1 MKITGLNGSQT
12 RSKLQIK
19 QKPSYLVMIFPM
31 ALMTSAGVG
40 VRQPRGLDAV
50 PGRFV
55 RWSSG
60 GVSGERIDKDIP
72 LAALGGMEW
81 RP

>member
-1 MKITGLNGSQT
+1 MK
-12 RSKLQIK
+12 
-19 QKPSYLVMIFPM
+19 
-31 ALMTSAGVG
+31 AAGVG
-40 VRQPRGLDAV
+40 VREPRGLDAV

-55 RWSSG
+55 RWSPG

-72 LAALGGMEW
+72 LAALGDLEW